1 MMNIL
6 NSYLCSLS
14 LLFTETGLIVPSGDT
29 IGTSLR
35 LLFLFQ
41 LPNMNGSLW
50 VLFPISKV
58 SECWGIVSIE
68 CTTLT
73 PPSLLP
79 PPQQLA
85 HDSIL
90 SEFIFRR
97 SIGSIARLCPYYAF
111 TLMLNVIPEYV
122 EIICKISKHELE
134 TII

>member
-1 MMNIL
+1 MRRKKKQEFFVEIFRTRDWLMMNIL

-58 SECWGIVSIE
+58 SEC
-68 CTTLT
+68 
-73 PPSLLP
+73 
-79 PPQQLA
+79 
-85 HDSIL
+85 
-90 SEFIFRR
+90 
-97 SIGSIARLCPYYAF
+97 
-111 TLMLNVIPEYV
+111 
-122 EIICKISKHELE
+122 
-134 TII
+134 